1 MQLYLWKVQ
10 ECLPV
15 PNCKSH
21 HSSILFTDT
30 IFKMNSLEPKFQFLI
45 ASYQFHLPTLPG
57 INCGAQSR

>member
-1 MQLYLWKVQ
+1 M
-10 ECLPV
+10 
-15 PNCKSH
+15 SH

-45 ASYQFHLPTLPG
+45 VSYQFHLPPLPG